1 MLKENEFLRLVSE
14 NIVFAKIDDNNLNQ
28 FEKGINSRNRNGLF
42 NQNFYKT
49 DLRICGNGTI
59 MKDNNSSVVHNE
71 SYAEENSFTFIEK
84 ENKKNENNL
93 IIIQDLNCSG
103 NISDSNVN
111 IIISKFY
118 NFIFIKK

>member
-1 MLKENEFLRLVSE
+1 LLKENEFLRLVSE
-14 NIVFAKIDDNNLNQ
+14 NIVFAKNDVNNLNQ

-49 DLRICGNGTI
+49 DLRVCGNGTI

-103 NISDSNVN
+103 IISDSNVN

-118 NFIFIKK
+118 NFIYV